1 MRRTRYILI
10 LATVL
15 ALAALPVVLW
25 AQAEMTKGE
34 VITFS
39 TTAVGFTSTTLRLPD
54 GRMVTECTGRLEDAQ
69 IREYHNGST
78 PTASDGMLIEVGDVV
93 TLNGTT
99 NIRQF
104 KGIRTGGTDGVIR
117 FQCGAR

>member
-10 LATVL
+10 LAVVTALTVL
-15 ALAALPVVLW
+15 PALLAA
-25 AQAEMTKGE
+25 QASMSKGE

-39 TTAVGFTSTTLRLPD
+39 TTAIGFTSTTLDLPD
-54 GRMVTECTGRLEDAQ
+54 GRKVTECTGRLEDAQ

-78 PTASDGMLIEVGDVV
+78 PTSTDGMLIEVGDVI

-104 KGIRTGGTDGVIR
+104 RGIRTGSTDGVIR